1 VKNLPSDKVFFHFF
15 QNILNARRKPLV
27 APSSCFCRFIGFAIA
42 CLAKN
47 SPFFITQSKW
57 NAVSLSWMEKDFL
70 ALKPPHALSM
80 ELHCPVAWP

>member
-15 QNILNARRKPLV
+15 QNILNARRNPLV
-27 APSSCFCRFIGFAIA
+27 APSSCFCRFIGFGIG

-57 NAVSLSWMEKDFL
+57 NAVSLSWIEKYFPV
-70 ALKPPHALSM
+70 LKPPHAPSI
-80 ELHCPVAWP
+80 ELHCAMARP

>member
-15 QNILNARRKPLV
+15 QNILNARRNPLV

-57 NAVSLSWMEKDFL
+57 NAVSLSGIEKYFL
-70 ALKPPHALSM
+70 VLKPPRAPSI
-80 ELHCPVAWP
+80 ELHCAMARP

>member
-15 QNILNARRKPLV
+15 QNILNARGNPLV
-27 APSSCFCRFIGFAIA
+27 ARSSLFCRFIGFGIA

-57 NAVSLSWMEKDFL
+57 NAVSLSWIEKYFS
-70 ALKPPHALSM
+70 P
-80 ELHCPVAWP
+80 

>member
-15 QNILNARRKPLV
+15 QNILNARPNPLV
-27 APSSCFCRFIGFAIA
+27 VRSSCFRRFIGYAIA

-57 NAVSLSWMEKDFL
+57 NAVSLSGIEKYFL
-70 ALKPPHALSM
+70 VLKLPQALSM
-80 ELHCPVAWP
+80 ELHCPVARP